1 MGDVSCGHD
10 VGALRN
16 EPAKLFNALT
26 TTYGAGPIIG
36 QGFGR
41 FHL

>member
-1 MGDVSCGHD
+1 MGNISCGHD
-10 VGALRN
+10 VGALGN
-16 EPAKLFNALT
+16 KPAKLFNALT
-26 TTYGAGPIIG
+26 TTYSAGPMIG